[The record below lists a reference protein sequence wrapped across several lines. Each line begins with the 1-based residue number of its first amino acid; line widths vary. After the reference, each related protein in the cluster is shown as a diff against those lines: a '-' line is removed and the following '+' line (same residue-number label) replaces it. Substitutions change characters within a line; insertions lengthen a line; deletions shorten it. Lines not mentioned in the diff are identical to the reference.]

1 MKLLSGRGSLQNWG
15 DKESNT
21 MVLKHGMNWNV
32 MNYTQRKKN
41 DKKLTNN
48 GTPPPG
54 TRLSSDWSSRRCNP
68 CFENWKLSSPLVY
81 FSSLKKHTFNKNV
94 IDFNSTQTWLL
105 CKKCINCDNIYIAI
119 YSKITTKPSKCFKI
133 AEQKSIFLLLKIF
146 ILCND
151 VTLRDN
157 NIMILY
163 SSTNQGKPFHKI
175 QYMRIF

>member
-15 DKESNT
+15 DKR
-21 MVLKHGMNWNV
+21 VKHSGFKAWDELEC
-32 MNYTQRKKN
+32 YELDIKERKIMR
-41 DKKLTNN
+41 NN
-48 GTPPPG
+48 GKTSPG

-81 FSSLKKHTFNKNV
+81 FSSFKKHIFNKNV

-105 CKKCINCDNIYIAI
+105 CKKCINCDDIYIAI
-119 YSKITTKPSKCFKI
+119 YCKITTKHSKCFKI